1 MSKAE
6 LRVYYPNVL
15 SIVGTPV
22 DDGEGGTQRMVVGAR
37 VMRRVLWGPWLIIA
51 VAWPATLLG
60 WYYISLAAEPSRLRD
75 EFLLGYLVILLAV
88 DSMLCVVVLS
98 RATVET
104 RAALSAREP
113 LQLARA
119 RAAWHEALRL
129 PQRTAWLICGLIT
142 LTALP
147 ITFHLLWLGE
157 RMLVLH
163 GWIAA
168 AIVGICELTVLFPLV
183 QATTL
188 PFLRSLKAA
197 HPELRLIEAGAPRP
211 PQRAYFL
218 ASLIATALVAIVL
231 VARLIVLRDVSPADS
246 GMKFP
251 ADAAIALT
259 AACLAAMFGGIGLQL
274 HLSVLLPLRALAR
287 AMNRFA
293 AGEHIKPL
301 GLPHVGEIGILAE
314 HFDDMVAAL
323 TRSRADLDERNAVLR
338 HAQRFD
344 AMGLMAASLVHEM
357 ANPLAGIRV
366 NLKVAD
372 DMVRE
377 AATRADAAPAL
388 MQAAGMLKDVRQAAE
403 LIGGLLGDLKSF
415 GRRDDDGTE
424 TCHIEAVMEMALR
437 IVRTEIDDSIGIERN
452 FQPAPP
458 VAGNSL
464 KLTQVFVNLLL
475 NALAAMR
482 PDVPGVISVGVRAE
496 AGRVDAWVTDNGIGM
511 PAETR
516 AHIFSAMY
524 SRGYVGVGS
533 GLGLY
538 ICRQIVEAHGGRI
551 DCTSIEQRGTSFR
564 VSLPLP
570 TVALRRGDAGCGP

>member
-1 MSKAE
+1 MSETE

-15 SIVGTPV
+15 SAAGTTAN
-22 DDGEGGTQRMVVGAR
+22 DGEGGTQHLIVGAR

-60 WYYISLAAEPSRLRD
+60 WYYISLAAPPSGLRD
-75 EFLLGYLVILLAV
+75 DFLLGYLVILLTV
-88 DSMLCVVVLS
+88 DSALCIAALS
-98 RATVET
+98 WATAKT
-104 RAALSAREP
+104 RAALSATAP
-113 LQLARA
+113 LPLDEA

-129 PQRTAWLICGLIT
+129 PQRTALLICGLIT

-147 ITFHLLWLGE
+147 ITLHLLWLGE
-157 RMLVLH
+157 RMLVVH
-163 GWIAA
+163 GWVAA
-168 AIVGICELTVLFPLV
+168 TIVGICELTVLFPLV

-188 PFLRSLKAA
+188 PFLRHLKAA
-197 HPELRLIEAGAPRP
+197 HPELRLTEAGAPP
-211 PQRAYFL
+211 PAQRAYFL
-218 ASLIATALVAIVL
+218 ASLLATALVSIIL
-231 VARLIVLRDVSPADS
+231 VARLIVTS
-246 GMKFP
+246 GAPPTESGAQFP
-251 ADAAIALT
+251 ASVAIALT
-259 AACLAAMFGGIGLQL
+259 ALCFVAMFGGIGLQL

-293 AGEHIKPL
+293 AGEPIKPL
-301 GLPHVGEIGILAE
+301 GLPHVGEIGVLAE

-323 TRSRADLDERNAVLR
+323 TRSRAELDERNALLR
-338 HAQRFD
+338 HSQRFD

-357 ANPLAGIRV
+357 ANPLAGIRL

-377 AATRADAAPAL
+377 AATRADAAPEL
-388 MQAAGMLKDVRQAAE
+388 TRAAAMLKGVRQAAE

-415 GRRDDDGTE
+415 SRRDNDGTE
-424 TCHIEAVMEMALR
+424 MCHVETVMEMALR
-437 IVRTEIDDSIGIERN
+437 IVHTEIDGSIAIERN

-482 PDVPGVISVGVRAE
+482 QNVPGVISVGVRAD
-496 AGRVDAWVTDNGIGM
+496 AGRIDAWVTDNGIGI
-511 PAETR
+511 PVETR

-524 SRGYVGVGS
+524 SRGNGGAGS

-538 ICRQIVEAHGGRI
+538 ICRQIVEGHGGRI

-564 VSLPLP
+564 VSLPIP
-570 TVALRRGDAGCGP
+570 SVALQRGDAGYGP